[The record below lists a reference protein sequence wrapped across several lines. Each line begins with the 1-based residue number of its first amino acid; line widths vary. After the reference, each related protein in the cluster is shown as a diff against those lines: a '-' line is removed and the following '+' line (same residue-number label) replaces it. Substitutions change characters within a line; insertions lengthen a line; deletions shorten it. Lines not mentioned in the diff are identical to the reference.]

1 MLAPRTA
8 LCLLL
13 LVASRAAAQAPSAPA
28 PAGAAS
34 GASIDG
40 GPSPTAAEAAEEED
54 GDGRDVDYL
63 WIEVEG
69 GVSDANLVA
78 FTDSNFVSAAAGGTP
93 LFQEVRGTGPFVG
106 AGLGFRIFVFSI
118 GARATYAN
126 YQNFDLGTL
135 GGELTIR
142 LPIPVIE
149 PYARVGF
156 GYAWQGQANYAN
168 PAMSSTSVYGWSF
181 DAALGLDVYL
191 VEWFTIGAGIGLN
204 LLNMSR
210 QRDPTMPCMGPTDI
224 CPGNP
229 GDAVGYQLRGFVQV
243 GFRF

>member
-1 MLAPRTA
+1 MLALRSA

-13 LVASRAAAQAPSAPA
+13 LVASRASAQAPAPPAADDAPA
-28 PAGAAS
+28 ARS
-34 GASIDG
+34 GSSEG
-40 GPSPTAAEAAEEED
+40 EQEGEEGEEDD

-69 GVSDANLVA
+69 GISDANLVA

-106 AGLGFRIFVFSI
+106 AGLGFRIFVFSV

-126 YQNFDLGTL
+126 YQNFDLGNV
-135 GGELTIR
+135 GGELAIR

-191 VEWFTIGAGIGLN
+191 VEWFTVGAGVGLN

-210 QRDPTMPCMGPTDI
+210 QRDPTMPCMGLTDI

>member
-1 MLAPRTA
+1 MLALRSA
-8 LCLLL
+8 LCLVL
-13 LVASRAAAQAPSAPA
+13 LVGSRAAAQAPAAAPA
-28 PAGAAS
+28 SATPAAATPAAAS
-34 GASIDG
+34 D
-40 GPSPTAAEAAEEED
+40 PTEEEEEE

-93 LFQEVRGTGPFVG
+93 LFQEVRGTGPFLG

-126 YQNFDLGTL
+126 YQNFDLGNV

-191 VEWFTIGAGIGLN
+191 VEWFTLGAGIGLN

-210 QRDPTMPCMGPTDI
+210 QRDPTMPCMGLTDI